1 MHSIKVSHPKM
12 RFSSAHFVISEG
24 ECEALHGHNYT
35 VELHIHGELDGSGM
49 VMDFRQ
55 AKRTVSIICKT
66 LDHKVLL
73 PGLSSSISVLE
84 EGESLTV
91 HVEGKRY
98 VFPVED
104 CVVLPITSTTAELL
118 ATYIRNQLEFPP
130 ALKVKVCVSEISGS
144 VACYSDND

>member
-12 RFSSAHFVISEG
+12 GFSSAHFVISEG

-35 VELHIHGELDGSGM
+35 VELHIQGELDELGM

-55 AKRTVSIICKT
+55 VKKTASKICKT

-84 EGESLTV
+84 EDESLKV
-91 HVEGKRY
+91 QVEGKRY
-98 VFPVED
+98 VFPGED
-104 CVVLPITSTTAELL
+104 CVVLPIASTTAELL
-118 ATYIRNQLEFPP
+118 ASYIRNQLELPP
-130 ALKVKVCVSEISGS
+130 AIKVKVCVSESSGS
-144 VACYSDND
+144 VACYSDID

>member
-1 MHSIKVSHPKM
+1 MMS
-12 RFSSAHFVISEG
+12 FSSAHFVISEG

-35 VELHIHGELDGSGM
+35 VELHIQGELDELGM

-73 PGLSSSISVLE
+73 PGLSSSISVLTE
-84 EGESLTV
+84 DASLTV
-91 HVEGKRY
+91 QVEQKKY

-104 CVVLPITSTTAELL
+104 CVVLPIASTTAELL

-130 ALKVKVCVSEISGS
+130 TIKVKVCVSEGSGS
-144 VACYSDND
+144 VACYSDFD